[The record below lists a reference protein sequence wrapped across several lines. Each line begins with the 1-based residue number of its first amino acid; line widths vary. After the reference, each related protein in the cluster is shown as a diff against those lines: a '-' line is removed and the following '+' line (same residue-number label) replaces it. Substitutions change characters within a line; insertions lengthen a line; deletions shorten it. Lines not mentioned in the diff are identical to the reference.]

1 MLAFYNAW
9 GKYPTKN
16 HEAAGYDFYIPDID
30 DNDTD
35 KLESII
41 IPAMEQSYGMTKKQ
55 LVDLRD
61 LIQAVICE
69 RYDDS
74 DDDDYKF
81 THDAYRYTASDNKWN
96 CVLLCVARAAKSMEP
111 VVSQSGTLLLYNI
124 SKFVYD
130 NLVFDTNKG
139 TVGVVLKQGDSLF
152 INSGI
157 KEKVPAG
164 YAGVFMNKSGR
175 ASNGYDVRACVV
187 DEDYTGYVHLNAQFQ
202 GQDMFKSEIYAGDK
216 FVQQL
221 VLPLCRETAVE
232 VTADEYNELM
242 TGSKRGDDAFG
253 SSNEKH

>member
-9 GKYPTKN
+9 GKRPTKN

-35 KLESII
+35 KLENVI
-41 IPAMEQSYGMTKKQ
+41 IPALSKSYGMTKKQ
-55 LVDLRD
+55 LIDLRD
-61 LIQAVICE
+61 LIQAIVYE
-69 RYDDS
+69 RYDS

-81 THDAYRYTASDNKWN
+81 THDAYKQTASDNKWN
-96 CVLLCVARAAKSMEP
+96 CVLLCAARAAKSMEP

-130 NLVFDTNKG
+130 NLVFDVNKG
-139 TVGVVLKQGDSLF
+139 VVGVVLKQGDSLF
-152 INSGI
+152 INSGV
-157 KEKVPAG
+157 KEKVPHN

-187 DEDYTGYVHLNAQFQ
+187 DEDYTGYVHLNAQFH

-221 VLPLCRETAVE
+221 VLPLCPETAVE
-232 VTADEYNELM
+232 VTHDEYDEL
-242 TGSKRGDDAFG
+242 TSGSARGDDGFG